1 MIKRK
6 HGGRREGAGRKRVM
20 AERVIISMSLPAKQL
35 RLLDRWRK
43 DRTRSAAMRDALA
56 IAMESK

>member
-6 HGGRREGAGRKRVM
+6 HGGRRDGAGRKRVM
-20 AERVIISMSLPAKQL
+20 QERVIISMSLPAKQL